1 MSNFPPSPFSLFSLR
16 LDAPGNEEWGGKRGE
31 DREGEIATRRLS
43 LSLNLVLAYISVRR
57 SCIAA
62 AAYYRTV
69 LYENADGKRTF
80 RGGGEGGA

>member
-1 MSNFPPSPFSLFSLR
+1 MLR
-16 LDAPGNEEWGGKRGE
+16 ATKNGEGKEEKKGRVKL
-31 DREGEIATRRLS
+31 RRDGS
-43 LSLNLVLAYISVRR
+43 LSLHLVLAYISVRR

-80 RGGGEGGA
+80 KGGGEGGA